1 MQDIGGQLLT
11 NVSVQVNLGAEPSRG
26 HLLNPE
32 PMIRNNDGQFL
43 LKALPQG
50 IKYSLDIESPGYS
63 PANVQAEAAETRTNL
78 LEMPP
83 TILALTNLVLA
94 GRVVGTLGMPADSVL
109 VELMGTHLGG
119 TPSTKTG
126 EDGHFMF
133 EGLAPGP
140 VIAAVGRMSSSLRVG
155 GSASVMAG
163 DTNVVIQLRL
173 ITNLAMPARGGLAAA
188 SGTVFDPSGAPAP
201 GVLLS
206 SSLVPTSKPPA
217 QSDATGKYTFQKPI
231 LSLIERSQNMK
242 PLLFATD
249 PKHDW
254 IAAAELSETTT
265 NLDLHLKP
273 ALTLSGVVRD
283 PAGNP
288 VTNATV
294 LLTLFPSD
302 AAPTWTRPSATNS
315 DAQGLF
321 SFLALPPGWRC
332 DLRTDAAGYGV
343 NTISLPAGA
352 TQTNR
357 LQTPAII
364 LKPANRQPAPIP
376 GGTLSSRAYARAR
389 CKFRPSFPSARSRCS
404 PARPAARAARR
415 IS

>member
-1 MQDIGGQLLT
+1 
-11 NVSVQVNLGAEPSRG
+11 
-26 HLLNPE
+26 
-32 PMIRNNDGQFL
+32 
-43 LKALPQG
+43 
-50 IKYSLDIESPGYS
+50 
-63 PANVQAEAAETRTNL
+63 
-78 LEMPP
+78 
-83 TILALTNLVLA
+83 
-94 GRVVGTLGMPADSVL
+94 
-109 VELMGTHLGG
+109 
-119 TPSTKTG
+119 
-126 EDGHFMF
+126 
-133 EGLAPGP
+133 
-140 VIAAVGRMSSSLRVG
+140 
-155 GSASVMAG
+155 
-163 DTNVVIQLRL
+163 
-173 ITNLAMPARGGLAAA
+173 
-188 SGTVFDPSGAPAP
+188 
-201 GVLLS
+201 
-206 SSLVPTSKPPA
+206 
-217 QSDATGKYTFQKPI
+217 
-231 LSLIERSQNMK
+231 MK

-364 LKPANRQPAPIP
+364 LKPANRQLAGQVIGLDGKPCWGAEVKFTGEGQPTNLTARTDSRGNFVVKSVCEGEVQVQAELSVGQVPMFAGETRGKGGETNIVIRL
-376 GGTLSSRAYARAR
+376 GGTNGL
-389 CKFRPSFPSARSRCS
+389 
-404 PARPAARAARR
+404 PAAVPVQP
-415 IS
+415 